1 MIKKIRRC
9 PRCGLAHEEYAIYCS
24 NKECKC
30 SLMNVIP
37 DEMTDLNNIPCEPAK
52 AEETGTNKKPSNV
65 VSPTEVLGFTE
76 ALLEYSGPPI
86 FTFQVKN
93 GAVAGRA
100 GSIDLTPLKE
110 SNYISGEHARFHLE
124 KNRWFVENMSET
136 NKTCVN
142 GKEVILGSRHLLNN
156 GDYITMANTTFIFK
170 EKN

>member
-1 MIKKIRRC
+1 MIKKIRKC
-9 PRCGLAHEEYAIYCS
+9 PRCGLAHEEYATYCS

-37 DEMTDLNNIPCEPAK
+37 EEGTDLSNMPSEPVK
-52 AEETGTNKKPSNV
+52 VEETGDYKKPSSV
-65 VSPTEVLGFTE
+65 VSPTAALGFAE
-76 ALLEYSGPPI
+76 AVLEYSGPPI
-86 FTFQVKN
+86 FTFLIKN

-110 SNYISGEHARFHLE
+110 SNYISGEHVRFHLE
-124 KNRWFVENMSET
+124 NSKWYIENMSKT